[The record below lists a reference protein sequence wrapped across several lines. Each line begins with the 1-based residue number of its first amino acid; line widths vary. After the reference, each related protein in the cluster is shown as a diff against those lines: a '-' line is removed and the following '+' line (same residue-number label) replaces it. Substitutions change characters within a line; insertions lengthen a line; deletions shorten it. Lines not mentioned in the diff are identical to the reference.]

1 LEKKQGKET
10 QNGMTHLKKNWRI
23 KHERKSAESLWS
35 ALSKARKI
43 EDPGAF
49 FCEATFED
57 LHDPFFFDGM
67 DSAVERILEAI
78 AQKERIVIYGDY
90 DVDGTSGSALLIHT
104 LRWLGAEVSYRI
116 PHRREDG
123 YGLHEKYVREL
134 LNAQVKVLITVDCG
148 ISCAKEIA
156 MAESGGMN
164 VIVTDH
170 HHLPKDLPKAFA
182 LLHPQLSPDY
192 PFHELSGSGV
202 AFKLASAL
210 LMAEG
215 LEDRIPLLV
224 DLASLGTVADCVPL
238 RGENRVLVKLG
249 LRQMQAT
256 RWDGLRAI
264 LEQAKAWGNPLS
276 SDTIGFQIGP
286 RINASG
292 RMDHPYWGLQTL
304 ISEGAEA
311 RQKSQKLEELNQE
324 RQSLTKQIHEEVE
337 GSLDLTQPILIA
349 CGKGWPSSIV
359 GLIAGRIQ
367 EKYGKPTLVLEDKGE
382 RLVGSARSIPG
393 LNIVELIGKAAA
405 HLESF
410 GGHEQAAGFHL
421 SAEFWPVVQSIW
433 LESARAHFEEH
444 PLERVVEVDTQLR
457 GEDFNLEVCE
467 SLSGFAPH
475 GIGNPAPLFLME
487 NAEVLESKRIG
498 KDQSH
503 LKAVLSLDGQSIEAI
518 AFGMGERLD
527 DFSAA
532 KEFLVQLE
540 QNEWQGEK
548 RVQLRVV
555 DFR

>member
-1 LEKKQGKET
+1 MTHPEKKWQ
-10 QNGMTHLKKNWRI
+10 L
-23 KHERKSAESLWS
+23 KHERQADESLWS
-35 ALSKARKI
+35 ALVHARQI
-43 EDPGAF
+43 EDPATF
-49 FCEATFED
+49 FCEANFED
-57 LHDPFFFDGM
+57 LHDPFLLHGM
-67 DSAVERILEAI
+67 DEAVARILEAI
-78 AQKERIVIYGDY
+78 SNKERIVIYGDY

-123 YGLHEKYVREL
+123 YGLHEKYVCEL
-134 LNAQVKVLITVDCG
+134 LDAQVKVLITVDCG

-170 HHLPKDLPKAFA
+170 HHLPKELPKAFA

-215 LEDRIPLLV
+215 MEEKIPLLV

-249 LRQMQAT
+249 LRQMQET

-264 LEQAKAWGNPLS
+264 LEQAKAWGNPFS

-304 ISEGAEA
+304 ISEGTEA

-337 GSLDLTQPILIA
+337 GSLDLSQPILIA
-349 CGKGWPSSIV
+349 CGKDWPSSIV

-393 LNIVELIGKAAA
+393 LNIVNLIGKAAA

-421 SAEFWPVVQSIW
+421 KKNEWQKVQELW
-433 LESARAHFEEH
+433 LQEAVAHFEAH
-444 PLERVVEVDTQLR
+444 PLERIVNVDSQLYGTDCTVET
-457 GEDFNLEVCE
+457 LERIE
-467 SLSGFAPH
+467 GFAPH
-475 GIGNPAPLFLME
+475 GIGNPAPLFLLE
-487 NAEVLESKRIG
+487 KAQVLEARRIG

-503 LKAVLSLDGQSIEAI
+503 LKALLSLDGFQIEAI

-527 DFSAA
+527 EFSAA
-532 KEFLVQLE
+532 TEFLVQLE
-540 QNEWQGEK
+540 KNEWQGET
-548 RVQLRVV
+548 RIQLKMV